1 MSVCEILKRG
11 IWIKF
16 TWGICYR
23 ILWGGFAKIA
33 RELYSKSCS
42 QTCKGCN
49 VLLTMKGK
57 DNIAR
62 KLLKGEINIIKLR
75 CIASIIFNS
84 VNKAQ
89 SIFFSYKIPSLEDG
103 NNINILYNVDK
114 FIQRVIIFNCKIFN
128 DVQ

>member
-1 MSVCEILKRG
+1 M
-11 IWIKF
+11 
-16 TWGICYR
+16 
-23 ILWGGFAKIA
+23 
-33 RELYSKSCS
+33 
-42 QTCKGCN
+42 
-49 VLLTMKGK
+49 LLTMKRK

-62 KLLKGEINIIKLR
+62 KVLKGEINIIKLR

-89 SIFFSYKIPSLEDG
+89 SIFFSYKIPSLENG
-103 NNINILYNVDK
+103 NNINILYNVDQ